1 MPNRQQTV
9 ALAFNCHESSPVS
22 ARQLV
27 AVKAVSSPASLSH
40 LHNQRHSF
48 IGSHFRPSCLNLFV
62 SSEAMDSTA
71 VNCSLPEF
79 RDVFPDYHKHDELYK
94 FSIQEVFF
102 QEPTVFHFHTA
113 FKMKQLKN
121 KKESYHLPL
130 LILLLQIFLF
140 LQILIFAISLYFW
153 LGLGKVLFLFL
164 IKWSKT
170 RMDSQIYLFVCEK
183 R

>member
-130 LILLLQIFLF
+130 LILLLQIFFIFVDIDFCHFPIF
-140 LQILIFAISLYFW
+140 LVGFGEGFIFIFDKMVQNANGQSNLSFC
-153 LGLGKVLFLFL
+153 L
-164 IKWSKT
+164 
-170 RMDSQIYLFVCEK
+170 
-183 R
+183 